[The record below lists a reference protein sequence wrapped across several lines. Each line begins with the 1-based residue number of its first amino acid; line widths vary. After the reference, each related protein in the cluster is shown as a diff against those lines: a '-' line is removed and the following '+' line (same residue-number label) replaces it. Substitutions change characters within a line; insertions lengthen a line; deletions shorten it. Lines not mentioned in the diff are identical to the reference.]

1 MLRIWGRIS
10 SINVRKVVWATQE
23 LGLPYQRIDAGLQ
36 HGVVRTDAYLAL
48 NPNALVP
55 TVQDHDGTVLWESN
69 VVIRYLCARH
79 GTPGAALSYPQDLA
93 QRFDQERWM
102 DWQQT
107 TLNPAGREAFI
118 QWFRTPE
125 AQRNTAAIA
134 ASTASM
140 EPLLD
145 RLNHLLAQRPWIS
158 GAQFGMADIPIGCE
172 LHRWR
177 GLPQPHP
184 ARPHLDEWY
193 ARIQARPATRGVLDV
208 PLA

>member
-10 SINVRKVVWATQE
+10 SINVRKVVWAAQE
-23 LGLPYQRIDAGLQ
+23 LGLPFERIDAGLQ
-36 HGVVRTDAYLAL
+36 HGVVRTAAYRAL

-55 TVQDHDGTVLWESN
+55 TVEDGASVLWESN
-69 VVIRYLCARH
+69 VIIRHLCAHH
-79 GTPGAALSYPQDLA
+79 GRPGGALTYPQDLA

-125 AQRNTAAIA
+125 AQRNPAAIA
-134 ASTASM
+134 ASTAAT

-145 RLNHLLAQRPWIS
+145 VLDQLLAQRPWIS
-158 GAQFGMADIPIGCE
+158 GAHFGMADIPIGCE
-172 LHRWR
+172 LHRWM

-184 ARPHLDEWY
+184 PRPHLDDWY
-193 ARIQARPATRGVLDV
+193 ARIRARPATRGVLDLS
-208 PLA
+208 LA